1 MELISQPYRILMW
14 WAVCREVKVF
24 RGGNMHNYRSTALTL
39 GILVFVS
46 AISVPSYGADARK
59 SVVLTLTDGHRQTF
73 SLADVSSIEFKDAA
87 IVVFKDG
94 HQRSFSLA
102 EVARIEFSPL
112 GGNDPQ
118 FGRNHFLGKWEV
130 GDGAGS
136 KFFITLESDGQA
148 RKTLGASHGNWIVV
162 DGEARISWDDGWH
175 DVIRKAGTKHEKV
188 AFAPGKSF
196 SDDPDNVTNA
206 RNTSPEPI

>member
-1 MELISQPYRILMW
+1 MR
-14 WAVCREVKVF
+14 
-24 RGGNMHNYRSTALTL
+24 NHRSTALAL
-39 GILVFVS
+39 GILAFVS
-46 AISVPSYGADARK
+46 ALSMVSHGADARK
-59 SVVLTLTDGHRQTF
+59 SVVLTFTDGHRQSF
-73 SLADVSSIEFKDAA
+73 ALAEISGIEFKDAA
-87 IVVFKDG
+87 IVMFKDG
-94 HQRSFSLA
+94 HQKGFSLG
-102 EVARIEFSPL
+102 EVARIEFSPSV
-112 GGNDPQ
+112 GSDSQ

-136 KFFITLESDGQA
+136 KFFITLESDGHA
-148 RKTLGASHGNWIVV
+148 KKSIGSRHGTWSVV
-162 DGEARISWDDGWH
+162 DGEARISWDDGWR

>member
-1 MELISQPYRILMW
+1 MS
-14 WAVCREVKVF
+14 
-24 RGGNMHNYRSTALTL
+24 NYRSIALAL
-39 GILVFVS
+39 GILIVVT
-46 AISVPSYGADARK
+46 AISLPSHGAETRK
-59 SVVLTLTDGHRQTF
+59 SVVLTFTDGHHQSF
-73 SLADVSSIEFKDAA
+73 PIADISGIEFKDVA
-87 IVVFKDG
+87 ILKFKDG
-94 HQRSFSLA
+94 HQKDFPLG
-102 EVARIEFSPL
+102 EVARIEFSPA
-112 GGNDPQ
+112 GGNDSQ

-136 KFFITLESDGQA
+136 NFYITLESDGQA
-148 RKTLGASHGNWIVV
+148 RKTLGSSHGTWTVV

-175 DVIRKAGTKHEKV
+175 DMIRKAGTKHEKV